1 MDVRNC
7 KNCGRLINYIG
18 GAPLCENCKK
28 KLEEK
33 FQEVRAYLEEYPGS
47 SVERVSE
54 ALDVSV
60 KQIRQW
66 IREERLTLSV
76 AGADG
81 VVCEQCG
88 APICTGRFCDKCKA
102 EIANTFAGA
111 IDKPKPKLQEAQKS
125 DRDNKNRMRFL

>member
-1 MDVRNC
+1 MDVQNC
-7 KNCGRLINYIG
+7 KSCGRLFNYIG
-18 GAPLCENCKK
+18 GPPLCQNCQK
-28 KLEEK
+28 KLEDK
-33 FQEVRAYLEEYPGS
+33 FQEVKAFLNENPNS

-54 ALDVSV
+54 ELDVSV

-102 EIANTFAGA
+102 EMANTFAGA
-111 IDKPKPKLQEAQKS
+111 IQKPKSQEPQKAE
-125 DRDNKNRMRFL
+125 RDKNRMRFL